1 MISMRRVVAKAG
13 LGIRGGDKLSIMS
26 NEQQRPGRRWWGGI
40 SLAELGL
47 FAFLASGFVV
57 FIAAWLAFHLLTA
70 QAVRY
75 ELLRNQAEADG
86 IEQQVSGVVHQHAAA
101 VEALARDPRVARLLA
116 GDRRQAANNDDIEL
130 GALFPEALR
139 VVALQPG
146 AIGLDVGVFP
156 RLGAEDLDLIQRSE
170 REPSPLPLEAHLS
183 DTPLQH
189 FDIVRPVRG
198 TGERIIGHLLV
209 SFDKSF
215 LQRALDQAALF
226 GGYVEIRQQGGLEG
240 DRVLAVRGDRSTR
253 GGRLPLIVAVGGSR
267 WQVAFWPDEVR
278 GERSS
283 PDTLMYWS
291 IFVSALLL
299 MALIAFFFNKVV
311 TLLVRGDLSTLIAAV
326 RNPQNK
332 APSAVGLHDF
342 KGAFNV
348 LSKQATLPVPVQ
360 EKRVAASGAAGV
372 IEEAGLR
379 LWEIDDVMRIFDK
392 QKDIKAIAKQRK
404 GNVMVPASI
413 FRAYDIRGV
422 VGQTLTAE
430 IVYEIGRAIGS
441 EAYARGS
448 QSVIVARDGRL
459 SGPEFAQALGN
470 GLRDSGRDVIDI
482 GRVPTPVLY
491 YATHYLSTNSGVM
504 VTGSHNPAEYNG
516 FKIVLRG
523 ETLAE
528 TAIQGL
534 RQRIETGDLTDGNGA
549 YRTIDIVA
557 DYLERI
563 TSDIRLARPLRVV
576 VDCGNGVAGEIAP
589 RLLRALGCEVTEL
602 YCEIDGHFPNHHP
615 DPSHPENLA
624 DLIKTV
630 QQQRADLGLAFDGD
644 GDRLGVVTAEGK
656 IIWADRQMMLY
667 ARDVLSR
674 NPGAEIIFD
683 IKCSTHLARVIGEN
697 GGTPLMWKT
706 GHSLVKAKMKETG
719 APLAGEM
726 SGHIFFKE
734 RWFGFDDGLY
744 TAARLLEIL
753 SHDPRAPAE
762 VFAELPDA
770 VSTPELNIRLQEGEP
785 QPFIARLLELAS
797 FPGAQL
803 TTIDGLRADFP
814 DGWGLVR
821 ASNTTPSLVLRFE
834 ADTPEALGRIQEQFR
849 SLLLAVKSDL
859 TLPF

>member
-1 MISMRRVVAKAG
+1 MISMRRPAARAG
-13 LGIRGGDKLSIMS
+13 LAIRDGIEARLNNKNPQQGG
-26 NEQQRPGRRWWGGI
+26 RWWGGI
-40 SLAELGL
+40 SLAELSL
-47 FAFLASGFVV
+47 FTFLVSGFVV

-70 QAVRY
+70 QSIRY
-75 ELLRNQAEADG
+75 ERLRNQAEADG
-86 IEQQVSGVVHQHAAA
+86 IVQQVNSMVHQHTAA
-101 VEALARDPRVARLLA
+101 VEALTHDPRLVRLLA
-116 GDRRQAANNDDIEL
+116 GDRLPAANNDDIEL

-139 VVALQPG
+139 VVALRPG
-146 AIGLDVGVFP
+146 AMGLDVGVFP
-156 RLGAEDLDLIQRSE
+156 RLGAEDLDLIQRSDRQSE
-170 REPSPLPLEAHLS
+170 PLPLEAHLS
-183 DTPLQH
+183 GSPLQH

-198 TGERIIGHLLV
+198 VEKRIIGHLLV

-240 DRVLAVRGDRSTR
+240 DRVLAVRGNASIQ
-253 GGRLPLIVAVGGSR
+253 GGRPPIIVPVGGSR
-267 WQVAFWPDEVR
+267 WQVAFWPEKAR
-278 GERSS
+278 GETSA
-283 PDTLMYWS
+283 PDTMMYWS
-291 IFVSALLL
+291 IFASALLL
-299 MALIAFFFNKVV
+299 MALIAFFFNKVL
-311 TLLVRGDLSTLIAAV
+311 TLLVRGDLSTLIAAA
-326 RNPQNK
+326 RDPQGK
-332 APSAVGLHDF
+332 TGSAIGLHDF
-342 KGAFNV
+342 KGAFNA
-348 LSKQATLPVPVQ
+348 LSKQTTLPVPAQ
-360 EKRVAASGAAGV
+360 EKRTAASGAV
-372 IEEAGLR
+372 DMIEAAGLR
-379 LWEIDDVMRIFDK
+379 LSEIDDVMRIFDK
-392 QKDIKAIAKQRK
+392 QKSIKAITKQRK
-404 GNVMVPASI
+404 GSVMVPASI

-459 SGPEFAQALGN
+459 SGPDFVQALGN

-482 GRVPTPVLY
+482 GCVPTPVLY

-504 VTGSHNPAEYNG
+504 VTGSHNPADYNG

-528 TAIQGL
+528 AAIQGL
-534 RQRIETGDLTDGNGA
+534 RQRIETGDLTTGHGS
-549 YRTIDIVA
+549 YRTIDIVS
-557 DYLERI
+557 DYIERI
-563 TSDIRLARPLRVV
+563 TSDIRLTRPLRVV

-589 RLLRALGCEVTEL
+589 RLLRTLGCEVTEL

-624 DLIKTV
+624 DLIETV
-630 QQQRADLGLAFDGD
+630 RQQRADIGLAFDGD
-644 GDRLGVVTAEGK
+644 GDRLGVVTVEGK

-683 IKCSTHLARVIGEN
+683 IKCSTHLARVIREA

-753 SHDPRAPAE
+753 SHDSRPPAE

-770 VSTPELNIRLQEGEP
+770 VSTPELNIRLQEGEQ
-785 QPFIARLLELAS
+785 QPFVARLRELAS

-834 ADTPEALGRIQEQFR
+834 ADTPEALKRIQEQFR
-849 SLLLAVKSDL
+849 SLLLAVKSDVA
-859 TLPF
+859 LPF